1 MTLSRG
7 EQEAGVNSFLIRHT
21 QILRLWTESK
31 NYTLQLPTYTL
42 PATSKWSKA
51 RRVRPL
57 AISAGTCQNS
67 WRVSEVSEIQDE
79 VETSQNSVREF
90 TSVELEICI
99 SELNGELFSTQN
111 VGESYSFGKEIK
123 YSYYRHDPVHLE
135 HLFKP
140 VRCSGGKILRKNSTS
155 LIILMV

>member
-1 MTLSRG
+1 M
-7 EQEAGVNSFLIRHT
+7 
-21 QILRLWTESK
+21 
-31 NYTLQLPTYTL
+31 
-42 PATSKWSKA
+42 
-51 RRVRPL
+51 
-57 AISAGTCQNS
+57 
-67 WRVSEVSEIQDE
+67 SEIQDE